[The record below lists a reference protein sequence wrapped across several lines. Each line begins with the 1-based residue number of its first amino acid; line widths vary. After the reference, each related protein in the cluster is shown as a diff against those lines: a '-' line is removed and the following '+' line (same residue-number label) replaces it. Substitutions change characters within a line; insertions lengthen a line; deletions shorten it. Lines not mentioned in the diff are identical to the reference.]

1 MQFGFIIKYK
11 YTIIKFIILYFIISR
26 LHINSIPYNYNDLMI
41 VQEGEKI
48 VCGTGEGTLEFFNW
62 GQWGNI
68 SDRYPGHPMSVDCIV
83 ALNDDVILT
92 GSLDGGIR
100 LVSSHF
106 ITQPSSIVLS
116 FIKT

>member
-1 MQFGFIIKYK
+1 
-11 YTIIKFIILYFIISR
+11 
-26 LHINSIPYNYNDLMI
+26 MI

-100 LVSSHF
+100 LVLLKPFSY
-106 ITQPSSIVLS
+106 TQILS
-116 FIKT
+116 ELLA